1 MKLVITESQSERL
14 TEQLKDRAREWA
26 GNQFMKGGEKILGS
40 KGGKRAV
47 GAASDI
53 MQKQAMDKLS
63 KGMKFSPEQMKDF
76 DIDFEK
82 DAPTLSKFMSKLQ
95 SLRGDAKTKVGSPLL
110 PNPVVEPSHPS
121 PGGAT
126 NYKPSKK
133 EKRAASKTSK
143 VKVPKNLSIEELGR
157 YMMHPLG
164 GKVAVTSD
172 FGDRDVTVGSK
183 DHGGVDLRAN
193 SGSPVYA
200 PLDGRVVRS
209 EDTTGKEGGAC
220 GGHIRI
226 DHGKLQTKFCHLSN
240 MVVAKGSN
248 VKRGQIIG
256 YSGGGENDPYRG
268 VSTAAHLHYEI
279 LDVNNKA
286 LDPLLIEPNLV

>member
-14 TEQLKDRAREWA
+14 TEQLRDWA
-26 GNQFMKGGEKILGS
+26 GNKAMKAGEKILGS
-40 KGGKRAV
+40 KGGKKAV
-47 GAASDI
+47 GVASDV
-53 MQKQAMDKLS
+53 MQKQAMDKVKKS
-63 KGMKFSPEQMKDF
+63 VKFSPETMKDF
-76 DIDFEK
+76 EMDFEK
-82 DAPTLSKFMSKLQ
+82 DAPTLSKFMTKLAT
-95 SLRGDAKTKVGSPLL
+95 LRGDATTKANSPLL
-110 PNPVVEPSHPS
+110 PQVDVEPSQPS
-121 PGGAT
+121 PGGAA

-133 EKRAASKTSK
+133 EKRAASKASK
-143 VKVPKNLSIEELGR
+143 VKVPENISVKELGR

-164 GKVAVTSD
+164 GKVTVTSD

-183 DHGGVDLRAN
+183 DHAGVDLRAN

-200 PLDGRVVRS
+200 PLDGRVVRA

-268 VSTAAHLHYEI
+268 ISTAAHLHYEI
-279 LDVNNKA
+279 LDANNKA